1 MESNISHIATTIWIS
16 LTRLFYIPSENR
28 FCLMRKSRFQKQYKQ
43 KKSPQR
49 PQCHKWHC
57 HRCGHFFLY
66 ACTKNGQNRSY
77 SHYFIHIQVAENA
90 TSTGHAKRGS
100 VLVSIVGY
108 NAPYLQTSLPSI
120 ADKATADNPVLRQ
133 CTTGGTP
140 VTAAMHAWQW
150 RSQDFHTAV
159 GKPTFPLF
167 VAPPLIHPHGA
178 ARQYLC
184 SIFLSASLCVCL
196 CFHAAIQDGIRC
208 HFRCMGQR

>member
-1 MESNISHIATTIWIS
+1 
-16 LTRLFYIPSENR
+16 
-28 FCLMRKSRFQKQYKQ
+28 MRKSRFQKQYKQ

-167 VAPPLIHPHGA
+167 VAPPLIYPHGA
-178 ARQYLC
+178 ARQYICPFSFPPLYAYA
-184 SIFLSASLCVCL
+184 SVSMPPSRTASGVIFVAWGKDK
-196 CFHAAIQDGIRC
+196 DGIRNTNFC
-208 HFRCMGQR
+208 RKISTPFQG

>member
-1 MESNISHIATTIWIS
+1 
-16 LTRLFYIPSENR
+16 
-28 FCLMRKSRFQKQYKQ
+28 MRKSRFQKQHKQ

-100 VLVSIVGY
+100 VLVTIFGY
-108 NAPYLQTSLPSI
+108 NAPCRKTSLPSI

-140 VTAAMHAWQW
+140 VTASHA
-150 RSQDFHTAV
+150 RMTMTVTGLPHGGRKAN
-159 GKPTFPLF
+159 FPLSCST
-167 VAPPLIHPHGA
+167 ALNPSTWRCTSIPLFPFPFRLSMRMPLFPCRYPGRHQVSFSLHGA
-178 ARQYLC
+178 KVKTGLGTQ
-184 SIFLSASLCVCL
+184 IFCRKISTP
-196 CFHAAIQDGIRC
+196 FQG
-208 HFRCMGQR
+208 

>member
-1 MESNISHIATTIWIS
+1 
-16 LTRLFYIPSENR
+16 
-28 FCLMRKSRFQKQYKQ
+28 MRKSRFQKQHKQ

-100 VLVSIVGY
+100 VLVTIFGY
-108 NAPYLQTSLPSI
+108 NAPCRKTSLPSI
-120 ADKATADNPVLRQ
+120 VDKATADNPVLRQ

-140 VTAAMHAWQW
+140 VTASHA
-150 RSQDFHTAV
+150 RMTMTVTGLPHGGRKAN
-159 GKPTFPLF
+159 FPLICST
-167 VAPPLIHPHGA
+167 ALNLSTWRCTPIH
-178 ARQYLC
+178 L
-184 SIFLSASLCVCL
+184 SLFLSASLCVCL